1 MAATARLVVQM
12 TPLEKQALDARAK
25 QAGLPVSE
33 FVRRRLGG
41 DDLDQERGE
50 IEALLAALETQAPE
64 ILKAIDG
71 AIATTAALSAS
82 LDAIGTKK

>member
-41 DDLDQERGE
+41 DDLDREREE
-50 IEALLAALETQAPE
+50 IEALLAALEARAPE
-64 ILKAIDG
+64 ILNAIDG